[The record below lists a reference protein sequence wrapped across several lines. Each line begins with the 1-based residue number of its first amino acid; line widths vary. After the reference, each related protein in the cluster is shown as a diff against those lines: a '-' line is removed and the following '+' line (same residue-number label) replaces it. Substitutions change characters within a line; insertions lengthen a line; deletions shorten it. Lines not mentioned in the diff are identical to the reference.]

1 MTVHGNHIIECEE
14 RTINDALLF
23 FFNDSENKEQKQ
35 KKKTK
40 KLVPNKNPT

>member
-23 FFNDSENKEQKQ
+23 FLMIQKIKNRNR

>member
-23 FFNDSENKEQKQ
+23 FLMIQKIKNRNRKKKQ
-35 KKKTK
+35 K
-40 KLVPNKNPT
+40 N